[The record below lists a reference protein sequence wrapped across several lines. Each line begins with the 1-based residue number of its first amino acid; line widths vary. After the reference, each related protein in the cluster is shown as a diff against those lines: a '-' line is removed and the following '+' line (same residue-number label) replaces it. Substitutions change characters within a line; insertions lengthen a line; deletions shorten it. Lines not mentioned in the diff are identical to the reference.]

1 MINKNLV
8 LKKAPEIAAILR
20 SLGNE
25 ARLIIL
31 CHLSDG
37 EKSVG
42 ELEGLTGLKQS
53 HLSNNLKQLENMGF
67 LSKRALGT
75 MRLYSLSDD
84 NLIQLLGHL
93 KNLYCTGD
101 RP

>member
-1 MINKNLV
+1 MMDKNLV
-8 LKKAPEIAAILR
+8 LKKVPEIAEILR

-37 EKSVG
+37 EKTVG
-42 ELEGLTGLKQS
+42 ELEALSGLKQS
-53 HLSNNLKQLENMGF
+53 HLSNNLKQLEGMGF
-67 LSKRALGT
+67 LNKRAHGT
-75 MRLYSLSDD
+75 ARIYSLTDER
-84 NLIQLLGHL
+84 LKKLLGHL

-101 RP
+101 QQ